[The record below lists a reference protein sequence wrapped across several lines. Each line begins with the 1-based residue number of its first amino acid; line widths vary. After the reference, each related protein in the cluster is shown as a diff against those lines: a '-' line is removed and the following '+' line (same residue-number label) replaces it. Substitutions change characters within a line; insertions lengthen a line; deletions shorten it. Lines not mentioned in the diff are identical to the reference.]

1 MTACEL
7 PGQIWRSPI
16 VVDVQRLLETISLDS
31 PCGDD
36 LEYDAVFLELERVAQ
51 GQPERQMGDAVLPAE
66 PPEWRQVRDLAIE
79 LFGRSKDLRIANYY
93 LQSAIALEGL
103 PGLAQGLQLVLEL
116 LRQYWDDLHPRLDA
130 ADDNDPTFRINALAG
145 IGAEPVIHLLW
156 TAPLIHSRAFGTVS
170 LRAALNA
177 AGLQRFASESLSLE
191 QVGAAFQGSDT
202 EQLEACRAS
211 VADAH
216 ASLLAI
222 EHEINQRVGS
232 ERGADLGA
240 IKQLLRHAVQIVAEH
255 APQLAASSVLAGG
268 ADSEED
274 SAMPSSP
281 AAAPS
286 RISGEIASRDEVLR
300 TLERILTYYARHEP
314 SSPVPVLLNRAKSLV
329 SADFATIVRNLIPDG
344 FSQFEKLRGPEGE

>member
-1 MTACEL
+1 M
-7 PGQIWRSPI
+7 
-16 VVDVQRLLETISLDS
+16 VDVQRLLETIAPDS

-36 LEYDAVFLELERVAQ
+36 LEYDAAFLELERAAQ
-51 GQPERQMGDAVLPAE
+51 GQPERQMGDAVLPAA

-103 PGLAQGLQLVLEL
+103 PGLTQGLQLVLEL

-130 ADDNDPTFRINALAG
+130 DDDNDPTFRINALAG
-145 IGAEPVIHLLW
+145 INAEPVIRLLW
-156 TAPLIHSRAFGTVS
+156 EMPLIRSRAFGTVS

-191 QVGAAFQGSDT
+191 QVGAAFQDSAA
-202 EQLEACRAS
+202 EQLAACRANLG
-211 VADAH
+211 DAH

-222 EHEINQRVGS
+222 EREANERVGS
-232 ERGADLGA
+232 DRGADLGG

-255 APQLAASSVLAGG
+255 APQDATGAAPAGDTDNDG
-268 ADSEED
+268 
-274 SAMPSSP
+274 SATPTSP
-281 AAAPS
+281 AAAPA
-286 RISGEIASRDEVLR
+286 RIGGEIANREDVLR
-300 TLERILTYYARHEP
+300 TLDRILTYYARHEP
-314 SSPVPVLLNRAKSLV
+314 SSPVPVLLSRAKSLV